1 MILKKWKAR
10 MQPKKKKEKEK
21 KKKGKLVSGLERQQG
36 RDT

>member
-21 KKKGKLVSGLERQQG
+21 KKGKLVSGLERQQG